1 MNFKVVV
8 GTLVQLF
15 VFDHKRFFIYFKKYF
30 YFLLFTFLRI
40 EGMIY
45 NVQRRLK
52 IYIDLFFGC
61 IRHFNFEFWY
71 KWLCIF
77 TGNIA

>member
-1 MNFKVVV
+1 M

-15 VFDHKRFFIYFKKYF
+15 VFDHKRFYKI
-30 YFLLFTFLRI
+30 FLLFVRI